1 MLIDKK
7 REEMYFNC
15 RMRKKKLDYKL
26 AVVRAILIV
35 PPLLLFV
42 SIVVDIIM
50 SMVGDAAVLATGAG
64 LYGVHDSNGPPVIL
78 LLDII
83 ITAGMALFAIFL
95 TIFRNEFAM
104 KKAVIVY
111 SSAIA
116 VCLLILFVFDYIP
129 MLIYA
134 ILSFIAIPFSIWD
147 KKLVEED
154 RRMSMLDG
162 YPHFNPMLMKH
173 TDVPFVPPSQE
184 EFDEMSAEDRIMYER
199 EH

>member
-50 SMVGDAAVLATGAG
+50 SMLGDAAVLATGAG

-111 SSAIA
+111 SSATA

-134 ILSFIAIPFSIWD
+134 ILSVIAIPFSIWD